1 MNERFISLVKK
12 SDITGYKLS
21 KKSGIPYTTI
31 SELLTGKKDINKKSA
46 ETVLRLAEALNCSIA
61 DILNPVFVMDGVS
74 GKCNG
79 VSYIWKRKNDYM
91 VLETTYK
98 KKKRVIETKY
108 KLQDFARREDY
119 DQLAFLYISP
129 LLREEKLNEKLAD
142 HFVP

>member
-1 MNERFISLVKK
+1 MNEKLIAIVNKTGIS
-12 SDITGYKLS
+12 GYKLS

-31 SELLTGKKDINKKSA
+31 SELLTGKKDINKKAA
-46 ETVLRLAEALNCSIA
+46 ETVLRLAEAMDCSIA

-74 GKCNG
+74 GKCSG
-79 VSYIWKRKNDYM
+79 VGYVWKRKDDHM

-119 DQLAFLYISP
+119 DELAYLYISP
-129 LLREEKLNEKLAD
+129 LLREEKLKEKLTGQGW
-142 HFVP
+142 